1 MSMCVKAKG
10 NTRHPSL
17 TPLHLMLWGKLSQW
31 SYELTNGLTSWPEIS
46 SNLSI
51 RTSSVLESQ
60 AQVTPY
66 SLRSWNSDSDYFA
79 GVTVHLPPSQPLS
92 AQMCVWKIGR
102 VRGPLGSY
110 WLRAYCV
117 NGTAPCLAIN
127 AKSSNDHQIC
137 PVEFTPS
144 NLVQKTSP
152 TCHALCM
159 ATVSLRWAHLLC
171 YHCCLLALKKWLIQN
186 RSPGLNGL
194 LPACMFCLQLFNYP
208 FPPSIIL
215 TQTLASMTCQVFPCL
230 TAFILVI
237 P

>member
-1 MSMCVKAKG
+1 MVLLAGQKSPVIYPFVHPQCWSQ
-10 NTRHPSL
+10 RHKSPHTAWGAGIQTQIISL
-17 TPLHLMLWGKLSQW
+17 V
-31 SYELTNGLTSWPEIS
+31 WP
-46 SNLSI
+46 
-51 RTSSVLESQ
+51 
-60 AQVTPY
+60 
-66 SLRSWNSDSDYFA
+66 
-79 GVTVHLPPSQPLS
+79 VHLPLSQPLS

-102 VRGPLGSY
+102 VRGPLRSY

-117 NGTAPCLAIN
+117 AGTAPCLAID

-152 TCHALCM
+152 ACHTLCT
-159 ATVSLRWAHLLC
+159 ATASLRWAHLLC

-186 RSPGLNGL
+186 RSPGLNGF

-208 FPPSIIL
+208 FPPSIIS
-215 TQTLASMTCQVFPCL
+215 TQTLVSRTCQVFPCL